1 MLHNRKSIWPAI
13 LGNAHEWYDFA
24 LYGYFSPI
32 IAHLFFPT
40 GNKTTSLIL
49 TFAVF
54 ATGFIFR
61 PFGAMIFGHIGD
73 KFGRKRAL
81 MFTTLLM
88 AFPTTLMGLLP
99 SYQHIGLAAP
109 ILLVVLRLLQGMAVS
124 GELSG
129 ASAYLI
135 EHAKPNR
142 RGLAGSLIMSS
153 VYIGQLLGS
162 LIGLLVS
169 WFFAPSVLHAW
180 GWRIPFLFSFIFG
193 VVIFVLRLYSPETPK
208 FESNRKQAEIHA
220 EPIKITFQQH
230 FASIIKI
237 IGFICIAA
245 VAGYILVG
253 FLPTYLVEHMG
264 FTLND
269 ALLLNT
275 VGMVVVMLLIPVV
288 GWLSDKYGRKTFLI
302 AGTLGFITMAYPV
315 FWLFSKQS
323 MALAIVGEVFYAIN
337 MAFINGVTTT
347 TMAEMFPTNVRQSGT
362 GIAFN
367 ISLAL
372 FGGTAPLVSELLVGS
387 FNSHYAAA
395 GYLIACA
402 IFSLPFLLSLKDV
415 YLAKLR

>member
-1 MLHNRKSIWPAI
+1 MLHHKNSIWPAI

-40 GNKTTSLIL
+40 GNDATSLLL

-54 ATGFIFR
+54 ATGFVFR

-73 KFGRKRAL
+73 RFGRKRAL
-81 MFTTLLM
+81 MITTILM
-88 AFPTTLMGLLP
+88 ALPTTAMGLLP

-109 ILLVVLRLLQGMAVS
+109 LILVLLRLLQGVAVS

-129 ASAYLI
+129 AAAYLI

-169 WFFAPSVLHAW
+169 WWFSQNALHAY
-180 GWRIPFLFSFIFG
+180 GWRIPFYLSLLFGTAIFI
-193 VVIFVLRLYSPETPK
+193 LRIYSPETPQFAASK
-208 FESNRKQAEIHA
+208 LANDIHA
-220 EPIKITFQQH
+220 APLKITFQKH
-230 FASIIKI
+230 FSSLIRIV
-237 IGFICIAA
+237 GFICIAA

-253 FLPTYLVEHMG
+253 FLPTFLVEKMN
-264 FTLND
+264 FTLSQ

-275 VGMVVVMLLIPVV
+275 VGMIVVMLAIPCV
-288 GWLSDKYGRKTFLI
+288 GILSDRLGRKPFLI
-302 AGTLGFITMAYPV
+302 GGTTAFIVIAYPV
-315 FWLFSKQS
+315 FWLFAQHSLI
-323 MALAIVGEVFYAIN
+323 LAFVGEVIYALV
-337 MAFINGVTTT
+337 MACINGVTTT
-347 TMAEMFPTNVRQSGT
+347 LMAEMFPTNVRQSGT
-362 GIAFN
+362 GVAFN

-372 FGGTAPLVSELLVGS
+372 FGGTAPLVCQSLVNVMHTH
-387 FNSHYAAA
+387 FAAA
-395 GYLIACA
+395 DYLIACA
-402 IFSLPFLLSLKDV
+402 LFSLPFMLTLHDR
-415 YLAKLR
+415 YRQALR